1 MSNLDVALRLR
12 LVNQLGGPAKDA
24 KKELEGIGAAA
35 KKLDGAKAGKLAAD
49 LTKAKTEAKQ
59 TGAALEKAAAGTKKL
74 DPAKADRL
82 ARGLGKS
89 KTEALG
95 NERALRQVVNAL
107 RQLDGTRA
115 ERLVNSLRRA
125 NTAADSL
132 ARSLRRVR
140 SEGHGVSA
148 GTGEGRGGPPHPKRS
163 KAGAAVVA
171 GGARVVGAVGGVY
184 TAYRVVGGVKQSF
197 EDFAELDR
205 RMTRVGITADAT
217 KAQVDA
223 ATADVRGIAKKY
235 AMPVEEVLKGL
246 EVLVARGD
254 ELPDALALLDPV
266 TQSAQASGAAV
277 DDMAKTSGAMLDNL
291 KIKIEELPEAFDK
304 LSYAGKKGQ
313 FELRAI
319 AQYLPQLA
327 SQWANVHQEGIGKLG
342 ELGAMLEIVR
352 KQTGTDEQAANGV
365 RDLLTKIYST
375 DVQNN
380 FKKMGVDLEGGLK
393 KGLKAGKSFSDVV
406 IELTEQAT
414 KGDLSKLPKLFG
426 EIDSRQAV
434 SAIVTLK
441 SELRALIAEINTK
454 SAGSIVNDVARVTGD
469 AQGAIVG
476 LSNAWSAA
484 GVAVGKFVAEATP
497 AISLLEKIAGG
508 LDSAREYFKGDK
520 KESDAPRV
528 DQPAGPRSAYPGRF
542 QAAAHAKAT
551 REALAGK
558 PPPKSAFP
566 GRFQGAAHAAAQAQH
581 EREVRA
587 SQTEYG
593 AATPKRPDYS
603 PVKSFNPPEIGRHK
617 IKVDDPQ
624 NFSPVQPIAASVAE
638 STMQRIRRAVASES
652 ARAVDES
659 RSAVDAIRAIWNFSV
674 SPQISP
680 RLGGASGAPSS
691 EQSAPSP
698 APAPAAPSGKR
709 AALGGRS
716 VQVVNN
722 ITVNGA
728 GKNGRQIGSE
738 ITRELAKLGNSSNA
752 LFDTV

>member
-1 MSNLDVALRLR
+1 VSNLDVALRLR

-24 KKELEGIGAAA
+24 KRELEGIGTAA
-35 KKLDGAKAGKLAAD
+35 KKLDGSKAGKLARELGKTSVA
-49 LTKAKTEAKQ
+49 AKGTERAVNH
-59 TGAALEKAAAGTKKL
+59 AAMSARKL
-74 DPAKADRL
+74 DAASTARLTQQIRIATAHSDRL
-82 ARGLGKS
+82 A
-89 KTEALG
+89 T
-95 NERALRQVVNAL
+95 
-107 RQLDGTRA
+107 
-115 ERLVNSLRRA
+115 
-125 NTAADSL
+125 
-132 ARSLRRVR
+132 SLRRVR
-140 SEGHGVSA
+140 TEA
-148 GTGEGRGGPPHPKRS
+148 NTTGASVG
-163 KAGAAVVA
+163 AGAAARARAKGALPYLAAGGMAAAGLGAVGA
-171 GGARVVGAVGGVY
+171 IYGGARVAGAVK
-184 TAYRVVGGVKQSF
+184 RSF

-217 KAQVDA
+217 KARVDS

-246 EVLVARGD
+246 EVLVAQGH

-291 KIKIEELPEAFDK
+291 KIKLEELPEAFDK
-304 LSYAGKKGQ
+304 LNYAGKKGQ

-414 KGDLSKLPKLFG
+414 KGDMSKLPKLFG

-566 GRFQGAAHAAAQAQH
+566 GRFQGAAHAAARAQH

-603 PVKSFNPPEIGRHK
+603 PVKSFKPPEIGRHK

-652 ARAVDES
+652 AKAVNES
-659 RSAVDAIRAIWNFSV
+659 RSAADEIRAMWNFSV

-680 RLGGASGAPSS
+680 RFGGASGAAPSGG
-691 EQSAPSP
+691 QSAPSP

-738 ITRELAKLGNSSNA
+738 IARELAKLGNSSNA